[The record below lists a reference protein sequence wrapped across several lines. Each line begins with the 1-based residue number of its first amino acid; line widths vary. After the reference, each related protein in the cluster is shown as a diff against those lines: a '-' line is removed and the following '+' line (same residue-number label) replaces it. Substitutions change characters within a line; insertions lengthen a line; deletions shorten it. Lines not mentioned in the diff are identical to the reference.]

1 VRLRK
6 LFKYRLAKNLR
17 RITTAYAIKPVL
29 NAIVV
34 KKGGKNIQKAI
45 L

>member
-1 VRLRK
+1 MRK
-6 LFKYRLAKNLR
+6 LFVYVLAKNLR
-17 RITTAYAIKPVL
+17 RITTVYAIKPVL
-29 NAIVV
+29 KAIVV